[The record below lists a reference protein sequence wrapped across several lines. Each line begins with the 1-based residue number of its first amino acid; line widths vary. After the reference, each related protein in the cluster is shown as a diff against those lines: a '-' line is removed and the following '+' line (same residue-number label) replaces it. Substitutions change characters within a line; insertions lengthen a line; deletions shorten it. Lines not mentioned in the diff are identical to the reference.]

1 MCNVN
6 YLIEIRRFNTFAA
19 RTRLPASA
27 QLLWYKLI
35 EIMNQ
40 HARGGDWCDGF
51 LRIDNPYLLAYFPM
65 SATALADARRTLC
78 ESGLLEY
85 IPDEKKRTLPAYRL
99 HYFSVCDG
107 KGAVER
113 DYPREISA
121 DSTADCPADCP
132 EIRDYPRDYPDSP
145 ADCPAD
151 CPEIRDYPRDYP
163 DSPADCHADCPEIRD
178 DPRDHPNYP
187 SVYPSDCTTVCP
199 TDCTTDCHGNTPDF
213 HDTNINY
220 TETETATVNPT
231 GKTNDDEKETSAF
244 SAGYAGAGA
253 CTGAYACTEAGARER
268 VFPRSV
274 RESAKLAGKVL
285 LHQVFTENQLNRV
298 MAAFGAYPFEDGL
311 MIQAVAKTAEANPT
325 NAVNY
330 LIQLLTDWGGVGVRT
345 VAEMEDY
352 LYARDMAQGNALMHT
367 REEGQALLAAFRAEH
382 GAA

>member
-78 ESGLLEY
+78 EAGLLEY
-85 IPDEKKRTLPAYRL
+85 IPGEKKRTPPAYRL

-107 KGAVER
+107 KGTVER
-113 DYPREISA
+113 DYPHEIGA

-132 EIRDYPRDYPDSP
+132 EIRDYPRDHPDSP
-145 ADCPAD
+145 A
-151 CPEIRDYPRDYP
+151 EHH
-163 DSPADCHADCPEIRD
+163 ADCHADCPEIRD
-178 DPRDHPNYP
+178 YPRDHPNYP

-199 TDCTTDCHGNTPDF
+199 TDCTTDCTTDCHGNTPDF

-220 TETETATVNPT
+220 TETETETVNPT
-231 GKTNDDEKETSAF
+231 GKTNDDEKETSAS

-253 CTGAYACTEAGARER
+253 CTGAYACTDAGAREGA
-268 VFPRSV
+268 FPRSV

-298 MAAFGAYPFEDGL
+298 MAAFGSYPFEDGL

-330 LIQLLTDWGGVGVRT
+330 LIQLLTDWGGAGVRT

-367 REEGQALLAAFRAEH
+367 REEGRALLAAFRAEH